1 MSESSSR
8 PRRSLVV
15 VLLDAM
21 LGLVTAVQ
29 TGNVPGTRGTSG
41 RPRSRAGI
49 VWLAVGVAAAVGGT
63 AILVSAVLR
72 TPDGLA
78 DLPPG
83 GLAAAPAPSSGAA
96 SSNSARPSASS
107 PSTTAAAALAPH
119 SSAATSTKPGNRSSS
134 AAGARVAATYAA
146 AAGTGVL
153 GYRAT
158 VTVDSLG
165 PDAAQDWRLTIT
177 LPRSTLQIAAVNGAT
192 VDQDGKVWT
201 FTPVDATRKITA
213 GDSVVVAFDVR
224 GATLVDAAPTACT
237 INDAPCAGL
246 PR

>member
-29 TGNVPGTRGTSG
+29 TGNMPGSRSG
-41 RPRSRAGI
+41 AARPRSRAGL
-49 VWLAVGVAAAVGGT
+49 VWLLVGVVAAVGGT

-72 TPDGLA
+72 TPGGLA

-83 GLAAAPAPSSGAA
+83 GPAAAPAPTSGAA
-96 SSNSARPSASS
+96 SPGTTKPSPSSAS
-107 PSTTAAAALAPH
+107 PAAVAAV
-119 SSAATSTKPGNRSSS
+119 ATRSSS
-134 AAGARVAATYAA
+134 ASAKPPSRATSPGGARLTATYAA

-158 VTVDSLG
+158 VTVDSQG
-165 PDAAQDWRLTIT
+165 PGAAQDWRLTIT
-177 LPRSTLQIAAVNGAT
+177 LPRSSLQIGAVSGAT
-192 VDQDGKVWT
+192 VDQDGTVWT
-201 FTPVDATRKITA
+201 FTPVDATRRIAA

-224 GATLVDAAPTACT
+224 GATLVDAAPTACLIGDT
-237 INDAPCAGL
+237 PCAGL
-246 PR
+246 PRG